1 MLQKSVDY
9 YVLSVDLLI
18 VKWNKN
24 DFFYLIFFYYCSHRL
39 ILSFQISFS
48 RTVFWNCQD
57 LSRGLD
63 IYRRLFHPG
72 DLTQPLPCY
81 HIIFSRFP
89 SVADQYWMSSCVFF
103 FFIIILNFGVFYINI
118 VLPYYLGDSL
128 FLFCLHDF
136 GQTLHVSSDIFCPEI
151 LGRIATSRWN
161 NKSLNKCL

>member
-1 MLQKSVDY
+1 MCCRS
-9 YVLSVDLLI
+9 LLI

-81 HIIFSRFP
+81 YLYH
-89 SVADQYWMSSCVFF
+89 
-103 FFIIILNFGVFYINI
+103 
-118 VLPYYLGDSL
+118 VLPLLLSGRSVLNVFLCLLLFHYHSEFWCFLYQYCPSL
-128 FLFCLHDF
+128 LFRWF
-136 GQTLHVSSDIFCPEI
+136 FVSSLSSRLWSDTFSAFFYPEI

-161 NKSLNKCL
+161 DKFLNKCL